1 MREFLNLA
9 AFATVLGASVPATTL
24 VAQEFSFPHEIHS
37 AFFSECSACHS
48 GITSGE
54 PGGVYP
60 EVATCTACHDGATAP
75 GIQWEPPEAR
85 NSSLRFTHS
94 PHDFGCETCHLPQGS
109 DHLEAL
115 SLPEPETCMGCHA
128 PERKHEEA
136 EQCDYCHAKVD
147 DFSLTGPGLS
157 PPFHGEAFKLSHG
170 AAASAGQ
177 PDCNSC
183 HTENTCVQCHDGLG
197 STEFHPLNFLASHG
211 PEAYGRVSDCSSCH
225 NTEAFCRECHLNLG
239 FDQNSSFFSTFHDDQ
254 GLGFFSHS
262 FGARQDLE
270 SCVSCHQQ
278 TDCMRCHSSLAGVG
292 VSPHGPGFDAS
303 AMADVNKATCKL
315 CHPGGG

>member
-1 MREFLNLA
+1 MRKVLSLA
-9 AFATVLGASVPATTL
+9 AFATVLGALVPATTL
-24 VAQEFSFPHEIHS
+24 VAQDASFRHEMHTV
-37 AFFSECSACHS
+37 FFAECSACHAGVPS
-48 GITSGE
+48 GDT
-54 PGGVYP
+54 GGLYP
-60 EVATCTACHDGATAP
+60 ELATCTACHDGSTAP
-75 GIQWEPPEAR
+75 AIQWEPPEAR

-94 PHDFGCETCHLPQGS
+94 PHDFGCNSCHVLTEEAPVGMSLPQ
-109 DHLEAL
+109 
-115 SLPEPETCMGCHA
+115 PETCMSCHQ
-128 PERKHEEA
+128 PQRKHEEA
-136 EQCDYCHAKVD
+136 EQCGFCHAKVD

-157 PPFHGEAFKLSHG
+157 PPFHGEAFQQSHG

-197 STEFHPLNFLASHG
+197 SSEFHPINFLASHG

-239 FDQNSSFFSTFHDDQ
+239 FDQSSSFFSTFHDDQ

-278 TDCMRCHSSLAGVG
+278 TDCMRCHSSQVGVG

-303 AMADVNKATCKL
+303 AMADLNRATCKL
-315 CHPGGG
+315 CHPGGS